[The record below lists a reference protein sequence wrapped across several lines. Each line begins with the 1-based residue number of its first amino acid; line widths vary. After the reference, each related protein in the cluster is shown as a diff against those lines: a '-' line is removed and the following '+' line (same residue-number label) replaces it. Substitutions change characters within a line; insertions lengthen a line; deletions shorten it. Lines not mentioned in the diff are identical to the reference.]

1 MATATPHV
9 QDRNQFPRDWGN
21 YASLSVCPKA
31 VGYPGA
37 LNLVAALEQGD
48 RAYIIGVGPCHCVS
62 AGTPAV
68 LDAVW
73 ALDTAVERIEV
84 DFGSTGVPSASFVIV
99 DPSVTAST
107 RIVAWESA
115 ETATGRVGVDQEWDQ
130 LLLATVAAAGT
141 FTLYAT
147 AVPGPV
153 VGKRVLY
160 YQRG

>member
-1 MATATPHV
+1 MATSTPHV

-31 VGYPGA
+31 SGYLGA
-37 LNLVAALEQGD
+37 LNLVASLEQGD
-48 RAYIIGVGPCHCVS
+48 RAYITDVGPCHCVS
-62 AGTPAV
+62 AGTPAT

-73 ALDTAVERIEV
+73 ALDTAVQRVEI
-84 DFGSTGVPSASFVIV
+84 DFGTTGVPSSSFVVV
-99 DPSVTAST
+99 DPAVTTTT
-107 RIVAWESA
+107 RVVAWEAA

-130 LLLATVAAAGT
+130 LLLATVAAAGF
-141 FTLYAT
+141 FTVYAT

-153 VGKRVLY
+153 VGKRIIY